1 MTIPTQNHITRRSL
15 VASAA
20 ALALPSAVLA
30 QTTPAKTAL
39 VGPLAPNPVEFKK
52 TMAQFIG
59 RATPVADGLQ
69 LDVSVLADNP
79 SAVPVKVKVTLP
91 ITDTDWCEEIIVLAE
106 LNPSPLSCRL
116 QFTAAAGT
124 AEAAVRVRLSQ
135 SQTIHALARMKSG
148 QVLVAKQAVTVAA
161 SGCGNHTCILVSET
175 LYFALVVFPFMTMST
190 ECNSSPGVKAFA
202 VNRPPVTGLVASAR
216 LSSL

>member
-1 MTIPTQNHITRRSL
+1 MTTTHHPLTRRNL
-15 VASAA
+15 VTSAA

-30 QTTPAKTAL
+30 QATPAINPVAKSAL

-52 TMAQFIG
+52 TVEQFIG
-59 RATPVADGLQ
+59 RATPMNEGLQ
-69 LDVSVLADNP
+69 LDVSTLADNP
-79 SAVPVKVKVTLP
+79 SAVPVKVKVTRP
-91 ITDTDWCEEIIVLAE
+91 ITEQDWCEEIIVLAE

-116 QFTAAAGT
+116 LFTAAAGT

-161 SGCGNHTCILVSET
+161 SGCG
-175 LYFALVVFPFMTMST
+175 M
-190 ECNSSPGVKAFA
+190 
-202 VNRPPVTGLVASAR
+202 
-216 LSSL
+216 